1 VQFKVFAWIAA
12 LRQKWQAAKKTVIKQ
27 KSVSEAAVNVSVHY
41 LLILLKKNIGLR
53 FCMLDIQLVF
63 LRIFGVGLNTQDSEC
78 MRNYWQMLF
87 AAFFAFFVAGFLPRF
102 YCASKSSSLPK

>member
-1 VQFKVFAWIAA
+1 MDCGITSKAVGCQVNGD
-12 LRQKWQAAKKTVIKQ
+12 KTEKRERGS
-27 KSVSEAAVNVSVHY
+27 KRESFY
-41 LLILLKKNIGLR
+41 LFILGKKNIGLR

-78 MRNYWQMLF
+78 MRNCWQMLF

-102 YCASKSSSLPK
+102 CCASQSSSLPK